1 MKIDDVL
8 DSLSIDGLD
17 IEIAVIETVYRGIR
31 SLKLMMDKHVVL
43 RDRAKQKAAEAL
55 DAKDED
61 SYQRWMQ
68 IYWKEYGNVNFIN
81 DSLQELNIITEGE
94 NKA

>member
-81 DSLQELNIITEGE
+81 DSLQELNIKTEGE